1 MTVRLST
8 SMMFQSSMKT
18 MMDSQ
23 NEVNRLQQQI
33 STGKRLLS
41 ASDDPA
47 AASAVL
53 QLREAKQQ
61 MEQYQVNSDA
71 AEAQVGYQEAVYG
84 DVTNILQRVR
94 DLTLQGNSDTTN
106 QSDRAIIAE
115 EIDGLRRSLIS
126 VANSTDVN
134 GDYMFAGNK
143 SGNVP
148 FVETGSVVNYQGDE
162 GVRELKIGANRLVA
176 LSDNGKDVFMKI
188 PTGNG
193 VIAASASASNTGSGI
208 IDLGNEVGTFV
219 NDTYSIQFTA
229 SNPTT
234 YEVYDSASTLVAGP
248 SSFSSGDTLSFA
260 GINVSISGEPN
271 VGDEFTL
278 KPSGNSDI
286 FSSLQAIVDVFNT
299 TGNDSASSAYRHNE
313 VSRAFSNLDNAME
326 NINVKRSQ
334 AGNRLNA
341 IEQQRVVN
349 DNLIHQG
356 TVNISRLEDVDM
368 TEAIMNYQMQL
379 QALEASQQSFSISQR
394 QTLFDFI

>member
-271 VGDEFTL
+271 AGDEFTL

>member
-23 NEVNRLQQQI
+23 SEVNRLQQQI

-47 AASAVL
+47 ASAAVL

-148 FVETGSVVNYQGDE
+148 FVERGGVVSYQGDE

-219 NDTYSIQFTA
+219 NDTYSIQFTS

-234 YEVYDSASTLVAGP
+234 YEVYDSSSTLVAGP

-271 VGDEFTL
+271 AGDEFTL
-278 KPSGNSDI
+278 EPSGNSDI
-286 FSSLQAIVDVFNT
+286 FSSLQAIVDVFNS

-349 DNLIHQG
+349 DNLIYQG

>member
-148 FVETGSVVNYQGDE
+148 FVETGSVVSYQGDE
-162 GVRELKIGANRLVA
+162 GVRELKVGSNRLVA

-193 VIAASASASNTGSGI
+193 VISASASASNTGGGI

-229 SNPTT
+229 SNPMT

-278 KPSGNSDI
+278 EPSGNSDI